1 MGLDMFA
8 FTIPADLASR
18 DVDMKLSKLRGVTEL
33 HYWRKHPNLHGWME
47 HLYRQ
52 KGGKDPNFNCAT
64 LRLTLGDLAVL
75 EADIT
80 AGRLPETSGFFFGES
95 DGSEKDDDLTFV
107 ADARAAIAEGKAV
120 YYDSWW

>member
-18 DVDMKLSKLRGVTEL
+18 DVDMKLSELRGVAEM

-52 KGGKDPNFNCAT
+52 KGGKDMNFNCAT
-64 LRLTLGDLAVL
+64 VRLTLEDLAKL
-75 EADIT
+75 EADIS
-80 AGRLPETSGFFFGES
+80 AGGLPETSGFFFGES
-95 DGSEKDDDLTFV
+95 DGSEKEGDLTFI
-107 ADARAAIAEGKAV
+107 ANARAAIAEGKAV

>member
-18 DVDMKLSKLRGVTEL
+18 DVDMKLSELRGVAEL

-47 HLYRQ
+47 HLYRL
-52 KGGKDPNFNCAT
+52 KGGKDVNFNCAT
-64 LRLTLGDLAVL
+64 VRLTLEDLANL
-75 EADIT
+75 EADIS
-80 AGRLPETSGFFFGES
+80 AGRLPESSGFFFGES
-95 DGSEKDDDLTFV
+95 DGSERDDDLAFV
-107 ADARAAIAEGKAV
+107 AAARTAIAEGKAV